1 MKNTILLLLFG
12 LSLTTHSQDIEKM
25 DKKELRIALK
35 ISNSSKDSLV
45 SISAAKDKEMLVLKE
60 NFITYKDSI
69 KVLKAKNVSIVSLKK
84 KSDENSKMLE
94 KKITVLNDSIIK
106 LNRDVLDLE
115 KDFKISDIRS
125 RYDTSEL
132 SSEDFVDIIN
142 MDWNEEKFN
151 AQKKGNQ
158 NEYLVKSIVKKDQPP
173 LATIPLNKLVD
184 GTYILY
190 NTNAFEPVNIEKKL
204 VIKITG
210 KNVISFDKYGTYK
223 FTKTVNDEKIILN
236 FGEYEQEGGDW
247 TGGGEII
254 ITNNYVKYKSLDG
267 PAANEISNYK
277 KLK

>member
-1 MKNTILLLLFG
+1 MKKILLLLIFG
-12 LSLTTHSQDIEKM
+12 LSLTTYSQDIEKL

-35 ISNSSKDSLV
+35 ISNSTKDSLV
-45 SISAAKDKEMLVLKE
+45 SNNAAKDKEMLVLKE
-60 NFITYKDSI
+60 NLIASKDSI
-69 KVLKAKNVSIVSLKK
+69 KVLKTKNASIVSLKK
-84 KSDENSKMLE
+84 QSDINSKVLE
-94 KKITVLNDSIIK
+94 KKITVLNDSIVK
-106 LNRDVLDLE
+106 LNIDVRDIE
-115 KDFKISDIRS
+115 KDLKISDIRR
-125 RYDTSEL
+125 RYDTNEM
-132 SSEDFVDIIN
+132 SSEDYVDIMN

-151 AQKKGNQ
+151 AQKMRNQ
-158 NEYLVKSIVKKDQPP
+158 NEYIVKSIVKKDQPP

-247 TGGGEII
+247 IGGGEIL